1 MNMLLNVNM
10 NESLNPLDINE
21 YKKAV
26 NTNTLLYGLSS
37 RLSSRKDCRGKNYR
51 ISVGIKDPEISILH
65 TEKDMI
71 CINEDVWVYSDRYN
85 RKLSDKIPIL
95 DHMMRKYFSD
105 YFIENGYMVGRRSV
119 GIKNIDNIFLCG
131 IYEYRSSSNNKR
143 RRWFRIK

>member
-51 ISVGIKDPEISILH
+51 ISIGIKDPESSILH

-71 CINEDVWVYSDRYN
+71 CINEDIWVY
-85 RKLSDKIPIL
+85 
-95 DHMMRKYFSD
+95 
-105 YFIENGYMVGRRSV
+105 
-119 GIKNIDNIFLCG
+119 
-131 IYEYRSSSNNKR
+131 
-143 RRWFRIK
+143 